1 MIRSSLFYFSHP
13 SPPHPNPLPP
23 GERELIEV
31 FLISSSPPTP
41 PPQGDGEKVNK
52 GFFASLYK
60 LITIVTSTFLFKILL
75 VEE

>member
-1 MIRSSLFYFSHP
+1 
-13 SPPHPNPLPP
+13 HPNPLPP
-23 GERELIEV
+23 GERELIGV
-31 FLISSSPPTP
+31 FLISSSPPA

-52 GFFASLYK
+52 GFFDSLYK